1 MTDHYIE
8 LENKGTSREEL
19 EEITI
24 GALSKAVYDGDTKSG
39 SMMCGQI
46 AGMIKEIRPCK
57 EIIETIV
64 SDAQKVLENTDISL

>member
-1 MTDHYIE
+1 MELYDIYIVP
-8 LENKGTSREEL
+8 LKN
-19 EEITI
+19 
-24 GALSKAVYDGDTKSG
+24 AVYDLHKKNG

-64 SDAQKVLENTDISL
+64 SDAQKALENTDISL